1 MNLPNYFLADLPPE
15 ASLNPGMIS
24 EACLTLKR
32 NRQSYLLARSTSSL
46 ASVLDGVAQQWLH
59 HGYPFRKLALEQA
72 SSLGFSHQTLATGMD
87 SFFRRLTAESLHDLL
102 LQDLGHSQRLDALC
116 ATDLERRSSRAGLA
130 LGPELLL
137 HVTPGK
143 LPHPALLNMALGFLM
158 RSAQFVTCSSGTS
171 LLPRLFAHSI
181 YEIEPKM
188 AACLEIAELRG
199 DVSASEQVLF
209 EAADCVVARGSE
221 ESLAS
226 LRNRLPVRTRFLG
239 QANRVSFCYLA
250 AGALSV
256 LTLRKVASRAASDV
270 VAWNQ
275 LGVFAPHVIYVER
288 GGAVTPEQFAE
299 ALAEELDRREESEPR
314 GDAAPEI
321 AAAIASRRSVYESR
335 AAHSRVTESPDYPQT
350 RLVCSSGS
358 TAWTVVFEN
367 DPRFQTS
374 CLNRFV
380 YVKEV
385 HNLAAALQGADA
397 IKAKV
402 STVGVAV
409 PEDQLQEVAMELAR
423 WGAKR
428 VCPLGQMQNPPLA
441 SRSDGRPALG
451 DLVTWMDYE
460 MQ

>member
-1 MNLPNYFLADLPPE
+1 
-15 ASLNPGMIS
+15 
-24 EACLTLKR
+24 
-32 NRQSYLLARSTSSL
+32 
-46 ASVLDGVAQQWLH
+46 V
-59 HGYPFRKLALEQA
+59 
-72 SSLGFSHQTLATGMD
+72 
-87 SFFRRLTAESLHDLL
+87 
-102 LQDLGHSQRLDALC
+102 
-116 ATDLERRSSRAGLA
+116 
-130 LGPELLL
+130 
-137 HVTPGK
+137 
-143 LPHPALLNMALGFLM
+143 
-158 RSAQFVTCSSGTS
+158 
-171 LLPRLFAHSI
+171 
-181 YEIEPKM
+181 
-188 AACLEIAELRG
+188 
-199 DVSASEQVLF
+199 
-209 EAADCVVARGSE
+209 
-221 ESLAS
+221 
-226 LRNRLPVRTRFLG
+226 G
-239 QANRVSFCYLA
+239 QANRLSFCYLA
-250 AGALSV
+250 AGALSG
-256 LTLRKVASRAASDV
+256 LTLRKVAARAAGDV

-275 LGVFAPHVIYVER
+275 LGAFAPHVMYVER

-314 GDAAPEI
+314 GDTAPEI

-385 HNLAAALQGADA
+385 ENLAAALQGADA
-397 IKAKV
+397 IKGKV
-402 STVGVAV
+402 STVGLAA
-409 PEDQLQEVAMELAR
+409 PDDQLQELATGLAR